1 MEKETEFEPKSLIAV
16 ATRSLKAVNQDAC
29 CAVENQ
35 STDVRAVIIAD
46 GIGSDEGAE
55 NTSAEIV
62 RHIARQID
70 DAALRST
77 APSEDLRIMRE
88 MFLKARERLRQVR
101 EMGTVTN
108 GDSGTT
114 CLSGGSTAL
123 CVIEYRD
130 RIVIAYCGNG
140 AVLQIRAD
148 FNDFPNHSVLPWSTV
163 DVLNPHSEYVKGKNL
178 LCRFLSADA
187 TVEQATPSVLTIS
200 KDLCGPGD
208 IFVAC
213 TDGISSRDQCLV
225 GKNDMG
231 IWTRT
236 DAAVPLLYRYL
247 DAFFQNGSMTPDA
260 LETTL
265 RSYLE
270 EFEALGAM
278 EDDCTLGVLITSRAV
293 TYQAERAKTLGRRV
307 PDEDDRVAVI
317 S

>member
-1 MEKETEFEPKSLIAV
+1 MQKEIALEPKSLIAV

-29 CAVENQ
+29 SSVENQ
-35 STDVRAVIIAD
+35 STNVRAVIVAD

-62 RHIARQID
+62 RCIARQIG
-70 DAALRST
+70 DAPARSS
-77 APSEDLRIMRE
+77 AASEDLPVMRN
-88 MFLKARERLRQVR
+88 MFLKTRERLVQVR
-101 EMGTVTN
+101 EMGMLN
-108 GDSGTT
+108 DGDSGGA

-123 CVIEYRD
+123 CVIEHQD
-130 RIVIAYCGNG
+130 RIVVAYCGNG

-148 FNDFPNHSVLPWSTV
+148 FNDFPSHSVLPWSTV
-163 DVLNPHSEYVKGKNL
+163 DVLNPHSEYVQGKNL

-187 TVEQATPSVLTIS
+187 SVEQATPSVLTIS

-247 DAFFQNGSMTPDA
+247 DAFFQNGLMTLDA

-278 EDDCTLGVLITSRAV
+278 EDDCALGVLITSRAL
-293 TYQAERAKTLGRRV
+293 TYQAERAKKL
-307 PDEDDRVAVI
+307 
-317 S
+317 